1 MTKFREKDVD
11 YPQEDP
17 APQKSRWDSRESFR
31 SFLKSDFSKGMN
43 ACRWIPLFLLKG
55 ACASYRREWGQT
67 SFEKSHCAFTIQL
80 STASLVRFYNL
91 DKCLETTIHLIKAL
105 TRQYNEI
112 INILQSVSISYLR
125 ACMSTMANTW
135 VSWVSLVKASENYI
149 IPELQSPVHVQ
160 AHLIAVMNCRQT
172 LNKNYANDLT
182 TPDLSR

>member
-1 MTKFREKDVD
+1 M
-11 YPQEDP
+11 P
-17 APQKSRWDSRESFR
+17 ADGFPCS
-31 SFLKSDFSKGMN
+31 FSKG
-43 ACRWIPLFLLKG
+43 LVLLTAGNEGKLLSRNHSVHLQ
-55 ACASYRREWGQT
+55 CS
-67 SFEKSHCAFTIQL
+67 C

-149 IPELQSPVHVQ
+149 IQSGASISCARSSSPNSSDELP
-160 AHLIAVMNCRQT
+160 T
-172 LNKNYANDLT
+172 DT
-182 TPDLSR
+182 